1 MTLTQTF
8 LNQIILN
15 IDKHQ
20 ATRIRNET
28 KRITHLG
35 NIDFSDLTPKQ
46 KNVVLKTTDKL
57 LNNFRILYS
66 DMEKISKNENNFTE
80 FFRVARCPKDAEF
93 SLFWNHIQLVDNFN
107 NDLNEHNFN
116 ELKKFLTSF
125 GSFKIQDQTLDD
137 FWKEAISLN
146 NADILSQAVFTFSLY
161 SILSHLDL
169 LTHRLL
175 FNDIEPICLG
185 WLFQKKLNPKNF
197 QCKGGKI
204 TKTSKHKALWTNPS
218 RSLLTLM
225 ATFAALKLDDEK
237 PSTCRGLNFSN
248 YLLNYTD
255 KKDNFIRKANEGVPI
270 SYTDFIWLLSERVER
285 NDIQTAVSKEIT
297 QETINIL
304 LNTKAEYKSCNHTFL
319 IWFIYRFFQNDY
331 ESRPKNEAFMHG
343 IYYEFWEL
351 FSDYYKNKSSY
362 SKSSQWPSDL
372 KELAQPV
379 MD

>member
-1 MTLTQTF
+1 
-8 LNQIILN
+8 
-15 IDKHQ
+15 
-20 ATRIRNET
+20 
-28 KRITHLG
+28 
-35 NIDFSDLTPKQ
+35 
-46 KNVVLKTTDKL
+46 
-57 LNNFRILYS
+57 
-66 DMEKISKNENNFTE
+66 MEKIFKNENNFTE
-80 FFRVARCPKDAEF
+80 FFRIIRFPKDAEF
-93 SLFWNHIQLVDNFN
+93 SLFWDHIQLVDNVN

-116 ELKKFLTSF
+116 QLKHFLTSF
-125 GSFKIQDQTLDD
+125 GPLKIQDNTLVD

-146 NADILSQAVFTFSLY
+146 NSDILSQTVFTLNLY

-197 QCKGGKI
+197 QCKDGKF

-225 ATFAALKLDDEK
+225 ATFAALKLDDKK

-255 KKDNFIRKANEGVPI
+255 KKDNFIRKANEGFPI
-270 SYTDFIWLLSERVER
+270 SYTDFIWLLSEKTER

-304 LNTKAEYKSCNHTFL
+304 LDVKAEYKSYNHMFL
-319 IWFIYRFFQNDY
+319 IWFIYRFFQNDC

-351 FSDYYKNKSSY
+351 FSDYYKNRISY
-362 SKSSQWPSDL
+362 SESSQWPSDL
-372 KELAQPV
+372 KELAQPA